1 MTDRDIIKN
10 SIESIEPREGARE
23 RMLENIKQKAAQETR
38 VVQPAP
44 AAKGKAPMFMKIA
57 KWALPIA
64 ACLVVAVTAVK
75 VIPILTAPPYPDDDQ
90 GVMIGNPFEPVNSP
104 EEFEKRLGITLD
116 APEGAGEIE
125 YSIIDDTAAD
135 IRFTFGKNAY
145 CLRASTQSGDFSGVN
160 GVEAASEQID
170 SENSAVL
177 FTIKSG
183 ADNFLKLTWSDGK
196 VNYILSNTDGGSADE
211 IKRIYELII

>member
-10 SIESIEPREGARE
+10 SIESIEPREGAKE
-23 RMLENIKQKAAQETR
+23 RMLANIRLKAAAENSQK
-38 VVQPAP
+38 AP
-44 AAKGKAPMFMKIA
+44 AAKGKTPMFMKIA
-57 KWALPIA
+57 KWALPLA

-75 VIPILTAPPYPDDDQ
+75 VIPILTAPPESDQ
-90 GVMIGNPFEPVNSP
+90 GAMVGNPFEQVNSP

-116 APEGAGEIE
+116 APEGASEIE

-211 IKRIYELII
+211 IKRIYELIK